1 MIIVGGGGGVWVAG
15 GGVCAAG
22 GGGCGA
28 CFAEVEVAGL
38 DHAGLEADEEVF
50 DGGNADCENT

>member
-1 MIIVGGGGGVWVAG
+1 MIIIGGGVVCVAG

-38 DHAGLEADEEVF
+38 DHARLEADEKVF